1 MDTQEKETL
10 KKKNH
15 PVSQWKILQIE
26 TKSWSHRDMSQVIV
40 ETWHIRA
47 EGNGT
52 FTLRIT
58 LKI

>member
-15 PVSQWKILQIE
+15 PESQGKILQIE
-26 TKSWSHRDMSQVIV
+26 TKSWSHKQMWQVIG
-40 ETWHIRA
+40 ETWHTRA

-52 FTLRIT
+52 FTLRI
-58 LKI
+58 